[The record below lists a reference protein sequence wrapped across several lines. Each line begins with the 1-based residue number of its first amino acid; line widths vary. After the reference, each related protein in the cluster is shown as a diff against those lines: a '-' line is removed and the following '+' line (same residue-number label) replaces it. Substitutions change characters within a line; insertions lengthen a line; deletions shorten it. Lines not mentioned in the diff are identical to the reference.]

1 MSSENVARAAVS
13 GLLMSL
19 TPLRRDAVKRITSDL
34 VLLRLPQE
42 TIDAVLAAVIL
53 GAAEA
58 QYVEEGG
65 ASPPP
70 RDSTVDLLRS
80 VFTAP
85 RRDGN

>member
-1 MSSENVARAAVS
+1 MSSENVAQAAVS

-34 VLLRLPQE
+34 VVLRLPQE
-42 TIDAVLAAVIL
+42 TIDAALAAVIL

-58 QYVEEGG
+58 QYVDEGG
-65 ASPPP
+65 ATPPP
-70 RDSTVDLLRS
+70 RDSTVDLLRN